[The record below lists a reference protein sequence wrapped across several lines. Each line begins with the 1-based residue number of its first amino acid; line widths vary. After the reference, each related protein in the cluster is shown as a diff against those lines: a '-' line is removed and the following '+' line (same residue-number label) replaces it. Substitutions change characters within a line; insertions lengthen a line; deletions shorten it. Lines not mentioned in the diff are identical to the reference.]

1 MFAEDP
7 SGQSHCAERAEQLE
21 RLGKGDTDFLDG
33 NVIKN
38 MRHRMQVTAEIARTR
53 FMNQLTSTGVATFPK
68 AQVRGKSRTEVMK
81 LMRPKLRMAPSRAD
95 GRFTRT
101 P

>member
-7 SGQSHCAERAEQLE
+7 SGQSHGAERAEQLE

-38 MRHRMQVTAEIARTR
+38 MRHRDAGYGRDRENEIYEPAYLHR
-53 FMNQLTSTGVATFPK
+53 VATFPK

-81 LMRPKLRMAPSRAD
+81 LMRPKLRMEPSRAD

-101 P
+101 

>member
-7 SGQSHCAERAEQLE
+7 SGKSHCAERAEQLE

-38 MRHRMQVTAEIARTR
+38 MRHRDAGYGRDRENEIYEPAYLHRGR
-53 FMNQLTSTGVATFPK
+53 NISESTG
-68 AQVRGKSRTEVMK
+68 
-81 LMRPKLRMAPSRAD
+81 
-95 GRFTRT
+95 
-101 P
+101 

>member
-1 MFAEDP
+1 M
-7 SGQSHCAERAEQLE
+7 E

-38 MRHRMQVTAEIARTR
+38 MRHRDAGYGRDRENEIYEPAHLHR
-53 FMNQLTSTGVATFPK
+53 VATFPK

-81 LMRPKLRMAPSRAD
+81 LMRPKLRMEPSRAD

>member
-7 SGQSHCAERAEQLE
+7 CGQSHCAERAEQLE
-21 RLGKGDTDFLDG
+21 GLGKGDTDFLDG

-38 MRHRMQVTAEIARTR
+38 MRHRDAGYGRDRENEIYEPA
-53 FMNQLTSTGVATFPK
+53 QLHRVATFPK
-68 AQVRGKSRTEVMK
+68 AQVRAKSRTEVMK
-81 LMRPKLRMAPSRAD
+81 LMRPKLRMEPSPTD

>member
-38 MRHRMQVTAEIARTR
+38 MRHRDAGYGRDRENEIYEPAYLHRGR
-53 FMNQLTSTGVATFPK
+53 NISESTG
-68 AQVRGKSRTEVMK
+68 
-81 LMRPKLRMAPSRAD
+81 
-95 GRFTRT
+95 
-101 P
+101 